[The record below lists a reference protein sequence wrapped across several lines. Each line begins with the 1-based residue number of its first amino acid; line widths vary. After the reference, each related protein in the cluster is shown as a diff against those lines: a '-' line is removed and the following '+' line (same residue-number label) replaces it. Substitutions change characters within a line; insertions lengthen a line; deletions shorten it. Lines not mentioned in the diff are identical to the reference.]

1 MKRERDQMVEVLLR
15 TKKNRREDSSS
26 SSSSSKTSQSQTI
39 EGKRVPRAEK
49 VSSKRSQTMRIRTKY

>member
-1 MKRERDQMVEVLLR
+1 MKRERDQMVEELLR
-15 TKKNRREDSSS
+15 TKKNKRVD

-49 VSSKRSQTMRIRTKY
+49 VSSKRSQTMRIRTKC